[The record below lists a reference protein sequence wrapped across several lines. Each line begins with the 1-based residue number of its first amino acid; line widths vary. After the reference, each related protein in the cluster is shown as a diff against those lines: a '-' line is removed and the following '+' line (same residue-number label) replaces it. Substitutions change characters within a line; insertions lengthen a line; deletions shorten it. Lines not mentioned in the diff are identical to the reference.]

1 MGYKTEVSIMFAFC
15 KMDRSVVVLVS
26 NTVIKYRVNA
36 NYIYPFLNKILNYFF
51 HDDILNFYIALVG
64 SSSLK
69 NNLCS
74 VLDRS

>member
-15 KMDRSVVVLVS
+15 KMDRSVVLVS
-26 NTVIKYRVNA
+26 NMFIKYRVNA

-64 SSSLK
+64 SNSFK